1 MTHYTILPDGIY
13 WEQEEHEESYG
24 EIELGGVLMQ
34 VRLEPGNRAT
44 IVRLLRCN
52 LEDYLNPDRSGQ
64 ANHLLSCTAEITIA
78 KVSRLVKLGP
88 LW

>member
-13 WEQEEHEESYG
+13 WEQEEQEETYG

-52 LEDYLNPDRSGQ
+52 LEDYLNPDFAPGKQ
-64 ANHLLSCTAEITIA
+64 ITFYPALL
-78 KVSRLVKLGP
+78 K
-88 LW
+88 